1 MKSRICT
8 VCVIAIFVVG
18 MFAFTTAASAWE
30 QGHVKIVPSCKYQQR
45 WDSNIFY
52 DPADADPMHDWMS
65 ITTPGIL
72 GEFGFGPEGKHKLR
86 VDYSVELG
94 AFYRFTD
101 QNYGNH
107 NLDTGAFL
115 DFDDY
120 TLDLNNNFKFTSS
133 RAGTEFQSRN
143 LRKEDTATAVLG
155 WHYNK
160 IDFDT
165 GYQFY
170 VVNYLSDTL
179 ETLNYYYNRG
189 WITGYV
195 QVAPKTQ
202 ALLEFDYKNY
212 QYPDTSG
219 RNANAYAILT
229 GVRGKITQK
238 IDGTVKI
245 GFKSKL
251 YNGEDANNDKN
262 FYGLTAGID
271 LFYDMS
277 ERVDMTLSYYRE
289 PYESTY
295 GSNNYYTGDRLSYNV
310 KYDLG
315 NDFTAILDTFWF
327 HNAYENPGPA
337 ESKKRVDDEILLAP
351 RLEYAWKEYV
361 VVGTGYDFHKRY
373 SNIHSRG
380 YTQHVLN
387 ADVKVMF

>member
-1 MKSRICT
+1 MKSKSRII
-8 VCVIAIFVVG
+8 IAAILIIAG
-18 MFAFTTAASAWE
+18 MFSFSLAASAWE
-30 QGHVKIVPSCKYQQR
+30 KGHVKVVPSCIYQQR
-45 WDSNIFY
+45 WDSNVFY
-52 DPADADPMHDWMS
+52 DRDDPQHDWMS

-86 VDYSVELG
+86 VNYSVELG

-115 DFDDY
+115 DFEDY
-120 TLDLNNNFKFTSS
+120 TLDVNNNFKFTSS
-133 RAGTEFQSRN
+133 RAGTEFQNRN
-143 LRKEDTATAVLG
+143 LRKEDTADAVLG

-165 GYQFY
+165 GYRFY
-170 VVNYLSDTL
+170 VVDYLSDTL
-179 ETLNYYYNRG
+179 DSLDYYYNEG

-202 ALLEFDYKNY
+202 ALLEFDYKNL
-212 QYPDTSG
+212 QYWNTGG

-245 GFKSKL
+245 GYKSKL
-251 YNGEDANNDKN
+251 YNGDNVDNN
-262 FYGLTAGID
+262 FYGFTAGMD
-271 LFYDMS
+271 LFYDMND
-277 ERVDMTLSYYRE
+277 RVDMTLSYYRQ

-295 GSNNYYTGDRLSYNV
+295 GNNNYYVGDHLNYNLTYDIGNNFTG
-310 KYDLG
+310 
-315 NDFTAILDTFWF
+315 ILNAFWF
-327 HNAYENPGPA
+327 HNSYKSPGPA
-337 ESKKRVDDEILLAP
+337 ESKKRLDNEWEIMP
-351 RLEYAWKEYV
+351 RLQYAWKEYLV
-361 VVGTGYDFHKRY
+361 LGIDYKFHQRA

-380 YTQHVLN
+380 YTQHVVD
-387 ADVKVMF
+387 ADIKVMF